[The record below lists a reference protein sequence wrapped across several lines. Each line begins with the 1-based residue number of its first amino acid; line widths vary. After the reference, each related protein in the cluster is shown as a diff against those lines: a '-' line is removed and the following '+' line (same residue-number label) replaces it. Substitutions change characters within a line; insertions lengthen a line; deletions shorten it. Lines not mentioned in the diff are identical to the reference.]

1 MTADD
6 LLNMLREKGVQSDS
20 LRDAVHEAS
29 HAVECGCPDDRWG
42 DREAIHAAVCRR
54 HPRPAHQVREEVEA
68 RATEWEACERYGID
82 YDVESWALMAAM
94 EAIRGGVS
102 MPHGSW
108 LAGIRL
114 AKEDGTGAVRLD
126 RLLAHLGVVEN
137 PDAE

>member
-6 LLNMLREKGVQSDS
+6 LLNMLREKGIQSDS

-29 HAVECGCPDDRWG
+29 HAVECGCPDDKWS

-54 HPRPAHQVREEVEA
+54 HPNPAYQAREEVEA

-82 YDVESWALMAAM
+82 YDVDAWAFMAAM
-94 EAIRGGVS
+94 EAVKCGVS
-102 MPHGSW
+102 MPYDAW
-108 LAGIRL
+108 VEGIQR

-126 RLLAHLGVVEN
+126 RLLAHLES
-137 PDAE
+137 PE